1 MTNYDKHGLLYK
13 IGEDLLRALQGYKSS
28 SIEDNGLYDENVCKK
43 IQTAFNAISKQMK
56 KVSKSKN
63 KQYEIS

>member
-56 KVSKSKN
+56 KYQIKN
-63 KQYEIS
+63 CQVKK

>member
-13 IGEDLLRALQGYKSS
+13 IGEDLLKALQGYKSS

-43 IQTAFNAISKQMK
+43 IQTAFNAINKQMK
-56 KVSKSKN
+56 KYQIKK
-63 KQYEIS
+63 

>member
-1 MTNYDKHGLLYK
+1 MTNYDKYGLLYK

-43 IQTAFNAISKQMK
+43 IQIAFNAITRQMK
-56 KVSKSKN
+56 K
-63 KQYEIS
+63 Y